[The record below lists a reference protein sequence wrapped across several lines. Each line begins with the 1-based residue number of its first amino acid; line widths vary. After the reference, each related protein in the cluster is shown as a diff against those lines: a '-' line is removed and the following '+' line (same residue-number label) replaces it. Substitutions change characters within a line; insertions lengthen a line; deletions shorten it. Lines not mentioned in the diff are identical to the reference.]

1 MKLVNKELQQQINKF
16 IAEAYL
22 ETSETSKMEL
32 FAKTV
37 NGIQPLTMSGWSSI
51 LDIWRGSKYVS
62 VSG

>member
-37 NGIQPLTMSGWSSI
+37 NGIQPLTMSG
-51 LDIWRGSKYVS
+51 
-62 VSG
+62 